1 MQPGQTLVLVDGSS
15 LAFRAFYALFMSG
28 LRRSR
33 DSMAT
38 WAILGFLN
46 SLFDLMEQRRP
57 DGLAISFDMAAPT
70 FRDELYAEYKAN
82 RGEMPD
88 DLALQWPLI
97 KQVVEILNI
106 PLYEVAGYEADD
118 VIGTVARQAQQR
130 GIKVQILT
138 GDYDSFQ
145 LVDDTEDGVKVLVP
159 VPKRHELLIYGRQQV
174 FEKLGVWPEQ
184 VVDYKGFCGDTSDNI
199 PGVRGVGPKT
209 AVQLLTS
216 FGTMDGVYEH
226 IDEVKGA
233 LKQKLID
240 GKDSAYASKHLATMR
255 MDVPLEFDFEH
266 CNLHMPKIEELG
278 QFLFE
283 MEFKQMIGRLPKILS
298 RFSDNGEAPEIPPS
312 VMALAG
318 PASGG
323 GMSTGGGGG
332 GKLSRSAAKSGPRSS
347 APGAVAVIEP
357 ETKLATGPEPR
368 VITTADDLAALLRE
382 VERYPA
388 FALDLEMQGGT
399 AFSGEIA
406 GYSLAWTAGLKLNDE
421 GALQLGGSAY
431 SGSSWKVETAFVPL
445 KNAGEGSDHLPAAL
459 VHEKLKVL
467 LENPRSAR
475 VIHNSKAIANALS
488 LVGQSPLTLHFDPML
503 ASYIVNPDD
512 KHTLKEMA
520 QRLLG
525 YATVRSGESAAGGK
539 KQLTINFA
547 AVDKIA
553 SCAAD
558 DARIALELARY
569 YLDGKFDADQ
579 LYLLNEIDLPMSGV
593 LARMEQA
600 GVALDLPYLAGLS
613 EELTRDLIRLEREIY
628 DLAGHTLNINS
639 TQQLQ
644 TVLFEELGLKTK
656 GRTKGGSFSTD
667 ASVLES
673 LREAHPIVAKILEY
687 RQLSKLRSTYVDAL
701 PREVS
706 PVDNRLHGEFNMTT
720 TATGR
725 LSSSNPNLQNIPIK
739 TDVGRRIRRAFV
751 PGDPDSVLLSADY
764 SQIELRLLGHMSA
777 DDILRDAFERDQD
790 IHARTAGEI
799 FDTPIEQVTAAQR
812 RVGKTL
818 NFALVYQQGAMAT
831 AQDLGISM
839 KEAQAFIDK
848 YFSRYPR
855 VRGFI
860 GRTIEEA
867 RVRGYVQTLWGR
879 KRYFR
884 YLNDRSDVVRKAD
897 ERAAVNAP
905 IQGSAADLMKLAM
918 IRLDKELTKRK
929 LKSKL
934 ILQVH
939 DELVLE
945 VPQSELEEAKLV
957 VRESMLMDQPFKVP
971 LKVDIGVGPNW
982 MDAK

>member
-1 MQPGQTLVLVDGSS
+1 
-15 LAFRAFYALFMSG
+15 
-28 LRRSR
+28 
-33 DSMAT
+33 
-38 WAILGFLN
+38 
-46 SLFDLMEQRRP
+46 
-57 DGLAISFDMAAPT
+57 
-70 FRDELYAEYKAN
+70 
-82 RGEMPD
+82 
-88 DLALQWPLI
+88 
-97 KQVVEILNI
+97 
-106 PLYEVAGYEADD
+106 
-118 VIGTVARQAQQR
+118 
-130 GIKVQILT
+130 VQILT

-145 LVDDTEDGVKVLVP
+145 LVDDAEDGIKVLVP
-159 VPKRHELLIYGRQQV
+159 VPKRHELLIYSRQQV

-199 PGVRGVGPKT
+199 PGIKGVGPKT

-216 FGTMDGVYEH
+216 WGTMDGVYEH

-240 GKDSAYASKHLATMR
+240 GKESAYASKNLATMR
-255 MDVPLEFDFEH
+255 MDVPLDFDFEH

-278 QFLFE
+278 QFLHE

-298 RFSDNGEAPEIPPS
+298 RFSDTGEAPEIPAS

-318 PASGG
+318 TASGG
-323 GMSTGGGGG
+323 AMSGGGG

-357 ETKLATGPEPR
+357 EMKLATGPEPR
-368 VITTADDLAALLRE
+368 VIATADDLAALLRE
-382 VERYPA
+382 VERYPSL
-388 FALDLEMQGGT
+388 ALDLEIQGGS
-399 AFSGEIA
+399 AFNGEIG
-406 GYSLAWTAGLKLNDE
+406 GYSLAWTQGLKLNED
-421 GALQLGGSAY
+421 GVLQMGGSAY
-431 SGSSWKVETAFVPL
+431 SGSSWKVETAFIPL
-445 KNAGEGSDHLPAAL
+445 KNAGDGSDYLPAAL
-459 VHEKLKVL
+459 VHEKMKVL
-467 LENPRSAR
+467 LENPTSAR
-475 VIHNSKAIANALS
+475 IIHNSKTVANALS
-488 LVGQSPLTLHFDPML
+488 LVGHSPLSLHFDPML

-512 KHTLKEMA
+512 KHSLKDMA

-525 YATVRSGESAAGGK
+525 YATVRSNEAAAGGK

-558 DARIALELARY
+558 DARISLELARY
-569 YLDGKFDADQ
+569 YLDGRFDADQ
-579 LYLLNEIDLPMSGV
+579 LYLLNEIDLPMSAV

-613 EELTRDLIRLEREIY
+613 EELTRDLVRLEREIY
-628 DLAGHTLNINS
+628 ELAGHTFNINS

-644 TVLFEELGLKTK
+644 TVLFEELALKTK
-656 GRTKGGSFSTD
+656 GRTKSGSYSTD

-673 LREAHPIVAKILEY
+673 LRDAHPIVARILEY

-706 PVDNRLHGEFNMTT
+706 HRDNRLHGEFNMTT

-739 TDVGRRIRRAFV
+739 TEVGRRIRRAFV
-751 PGDPDSVLLSADY
+751 PGDPDSLLLSADY

-777 DDILRDAFERDQD
+777 DDILRDAFEKDQD
-790 IHARTAGEI
+790 IHKRTAGEI
-799 FDTPIEQVTAAQR
+799 FDTPFDQVSADQR

-860 GRTIEEA
+860 QRTIEEA
-867 RVRGYVQTLWGR
+867 RGKGYVQTLWGR

-945 VPQSELEEAKLV
+945 VPRAELEEAKSV

-971 LKVDIGVGPNW
+971 LGVDVGTGPNW

>member
-88 DLALQWPLI
+88 DLAVQWPLI

-145 LVDDTEDGVKVLVP
+145 LVDDAEDGIKVLVP
-159 VPKRHELLIYGRQQV
+159 VPKRHELLIYSRQQV

-199 PGVRGVGPKT
+199 PGIKGVGPKT

-216 FGTMDGVYEH
+216 WGSMDGVYEH

-240 GKDSAYASKHLATMR
+240 GKESAYASKHLATMR
-255 MDVPLEFDFEH
+255 MDVPLDFDFEH

-278 QFLFE
+278 QFLHE

-298 RFSDNGEAPEIPPS
+298 RFSDTGEAPEIPAS

-318 PASGG
+318 TASGG
-323 GMSTGGGGG
+323 AMSGGGGG

-357 ETKLATGPEPR
+357 EIKLTTGPEPR
-368 VITTADDLAALLRE
+368 VITTGEDLAALLRE
-382 VERYPA
+382 VERYPSL
-388 FALDLEMQGGT
+388 ALDLEIQGGSP
-399 AFSGEIA
+399 FNGEIG
-406 GYSLAWTAGLKLNDE
+406 GYSLAWTQGLKLNED
-421 GALQLGGSAY
+421 GVLQMGGSAY
-431 SGSSWKVETAFVPL
+431 SGSSWKVETAFIPV
-445 KNAGEGSDHLPAAL
+445 KNAGDASDYLPAEL
-459 VHEKLKVL
+459 VHEKMKVL
-467 LENPRSAR
+467 LENPTAAR
-475 VIHNSKAIANALS
+475 VIHNSKTIANALS
-488 LVGQSPLTLHFDPML
+488 LVGYGPLSLHFDPML

-512 KHTLKEMA
+512 KHSLKDMA

-525 YATVRSGESAAGGK
+525 YASVRSGEAAAGGK

-558 DARIALELARY
+558 DARISLELARY
-569 YLDGKFDADQ
+569 YLDGRFDADQ
-579 LYLLNEIDLPMSGV
+579 WYLLNEIDLPMSAV

-613 EELTRDLIRLEREIY
+613 EELTRDLVRLEREIY
-628 DLAGHTLNINS
+628 DLAGHTFNINS

-656 GRTKGGSFSTD
+656 GRTKSGSYSTD

-673 LREAHPIVAKILEY
+673 LRDAHPIVARILEY

-706 PVDNRLHGEFNMTT
+706 HRDNRLHGEFNMTT

-739 TDVGRRIRRAFV
+739 TEVGRRIRRAFV
-751 PGDPDSVLLSADY
+751 PGDPDSLLLSADY

-777 DDILRDAFERDQD
+777 DDILRDAFEKDQD
-790 IHARTAGEI
+790 IHKRTAGEI
-799 FDTPIEQVTAAQR
+799 FDTPFDQVSADQR

-860 GRTIEEA
+860 QRTIEEA
-867 RVRGYVQTLWGR
+867 RGKGYVQTLWGR

-884 YLNDRSDVVRKAD
+884 HLNDRSDVVRKAD

-945 VPQSELEEAKLV
+945 VPKAELEEATSV

-971 LKVDIGVGPNW
+971 LGVDVGVGPNW